1 MQRIHFFIIIVFFQL
16 PLYSQNISD
25 VVRWSTMQPAGTATS
40 LGVNNAIGAI
50 GGDIMAASFN
60 PAGIAEFKKS
70 NFTFSGGFEIND
82 NNSFLA
88 GDAATTNRLRSTKF
102 GLNNIGFVIGNYR
115 PNKNFTS
122 SNFAIGFS
130 KTANFKDKI
139 LYNGKTEGTITEYF
153 SEKANSLSV
162 DELDDFAAFPAYNT
176 GAIFDFDGDKNYE
189 TDFAEE
195 DLLVKKQQNINRR
208 GSVNEL
214 SFTWAGDYKN
224 KFNIGIGV
232 GIPFVNFS
240 EGKVYI
246 ESDPDGEIA
255 TFNRLKYIEDLSITG
270 AGFNAKIGI
279 QAKPFSWFRIG
290 GAFHTPTWF
299 TLEDTYTTSLE
310 YSYDNET
317 NVYPGND
324 DDIPQLQFKYNLSNP
339 WKAIGSVGS
348 VFNLG
353 QVSGFVNFDV
363 EYIDYVSAEYD
374 GTAYSDAPGEI
385 EYTNELNRNILN
397 SFESRTNYR
406 LGAELAYDTYRVRGG
421 YYQFQSPFINE
432 TNKSESFSVGAGFR
446 GEKFYLDFAIQFS
459 EQASGYNAYT
469 VTKSSR
475 DPLVNVDK
483 SRTLALVTMGFK
495 L

>member
-1 MQRIHFFIIIVFFQL
+1 
-16 PLYSQNISD
+16 
-25 VVRWSTMQPAGTATS
+25 MQPAGT
-40 LGVNNAIGAI
+40 
-50 GGDIMAASFN
+50 
-60 PAGIAEFKKS
+60 
-70 NFTFSGGFEIND
+70 
-82 NNSFLA
+82 
-88 GDAATTNRLRSTKF
+88 
-102 GLNNIGFVIGNYR
+102 
-115 PNKNFTS
+115 TS

-240 EGKVYI
+240 EEKVYI
-246 ESDPDGEIA
+246 ESDPDDEIA

-290 GAFHTPTWF
+290 GAFHTPTVLHLRIPIQLLWS
-299 TLEDTYTTSLE
+299 TLMITKQMSIREMMMI
-310 YSYDNET
+310 
-317 NVYPGND
+317 YPNCNLNIICLTPGRLSVVWVVCLIWD
-324 DDIPQLQFKYNLSNP
+324 KYQDL
-339 WKAIGSVGS
+339 
-348 VFNLG
+348 
-353 QVSGFVNFDV
+353 
-363 EYIDYVSAEYD
+363 
-374 GTAYSDAPGEI
+374 
-385 EYTNELNRNILN
+385 
-397 SFESRTNYR
+397 
-406 LGAELAYDTYRVRGG
+406 
-421 YYQFQSPFINE
+421 
-432 TNKSESFSVGAGFR
+432 
-446 GEKFYLDFAIQFS
+446 
-459 EQASGYNAYT
+459 
-469 VTKSSR
+469 
-475 DPLVNVDK
+475 
-483 SRTLALVTMGFK
+483 
-495 L
+495 